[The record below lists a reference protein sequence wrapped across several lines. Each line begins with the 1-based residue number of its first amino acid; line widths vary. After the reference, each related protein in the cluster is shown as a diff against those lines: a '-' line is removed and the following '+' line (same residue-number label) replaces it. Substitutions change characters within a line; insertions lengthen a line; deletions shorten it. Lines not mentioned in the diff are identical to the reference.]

1 MAETQTIKQ
10 LLLGGSDN
18 GGGSSSSNGH
28 GALYQDLHEAIQER
42 NIAYRGGG
50 GGGGGGGAAARILES
65 RQQKN
70 TRDSLKKATRV
81 LMDMNRKQED
91 ALKRHIQ
98 KAADPNDFR
107 SFIYP
112 YQLIPEDEYIKIND
126 AINEYY
132 KLKDKYETVLKKRR
146 KRLMDDPAIRW
157 DTLSAQQKAKR
168 LSIIKPACILCKQD
182 GGTIFS
188 ENDGK
193 LRAICGN
200 ISQPCG
206 LHIEVERGKYES
218 LEALMNDSLME
229 VRATKDEI
237 LRMKLDVLF
246 QFISEDEVIAKFEE
260 IQHKL
265 QEQLQMYSEFRIY
278 YLSVIDNEDIR
289 KDTDNL
295 TRTIANKVVEI
306 KGFIKEFKESD
317 GKNKSIIDDILVIYQ
332 DDIEPAYM
340 KLREK
345 KYVYS
350 DIETNENANGSLV
363 DMYEDSEFYLSQKK
377 YSFHEMYMPVVM
389 PKLIT
394 DHRTIS
400 RPVGNVKPP
409 SASSSGQLRGASAA
423 SAASAASVPSSQ
435 PLSVDLDKL
444 LIE

>member
-1 MAETQTIKQ
+1 
-10 LLLGGSDN
+10 
-18 GGGSSSSNGH
+18 
-28 GALYQDLHEAIQER
+28 
-42 NIAYRGGG
+42 
-50 GGGGGGGAAARILES
+50 
-65 RQQKN
+65 
-70 TRDSLKKATRV
+70 
-81 LMDMNRKQED
+81 
-91 ALKRHIQ
+91 
-98 KAADPNDFR
+98 
-107 SFIYP
+107 
-112 YQLIPEDEYIKIND
+112 
-126 AINEYY
+126 
-132 KLKDKYETVLKKRR
+132 
-146 KRLMDDPAIRW
+146 
-157 DTLSAQQKAKR
+157 
-168 LSIIKPACILCKQD
+168 
-182 GGTIFS
+182 
-188 ENDGK
+188 
-193 LRAICGN
+193 
-200 ISQPCG
+200 
-206 LHIEVERGKYES
+206 
-218 LEALMNDSLME
+218 ME

-363 DMYEDSEFYLSQKK
+363 DMYEDGEFYLSQKK

-409 SASSSGQLRGASAA
+409 SASSSGQLRGLRRHRRLRRHRSLL
-423 SAASAASVPSSQ
+423 
-435 PLSVDLDKL
+435 LSH
-444 LIE
+444 